1 LEPWVDLQSR
11 SPGSP
16 GELEAVIADVLAHDG
31 PALLDVLTN
40 RQELAMP
47 TITLEQVEGF
57 SLWALRA
64 VINGR
69 GDELIEVAKSNLLQ

>member
-69 GDELIEVAKSNLLQ
+69 GDELIEVAKSNLLR